1 MSRVRDEAEL
11 AALSVGSVEFAE
23 QFGAWVQDSHDEM
36 CRSIGVDP
44 AASKAADF
52 IRDEGMT

>member
-11 AALSVGSVEFAE
+11 AALSAGGVDFAE
-23 QFGAWVQDSHDEM
+23 QFGAWVEHYHDEM

-44 AASKAADF
+44 ATSKAADF
-52 IRDEGMT
+52 IRGD